1 MSLEKKWWVFIFLG
15 IVIGL
20 GIIFWRSLNKKIDN
34 QKVVSERGMANT
46 SMEVVVDNKKL
57 VKVDTQV
64 RAEVVSWQGKTGELV
79 FKLSESGEVEKTT
92 VDSSKMSLFI
102 PEAQHKTNA
111 VLPLTNKD
119 KNWETAFCPQ
129 DTLTVGYDSGGEVKL
144 LFNTG
149 YRMCG
154 FKGE

>member
-1 MSLEKKWWVFIFLG
+1 MNLGKRWWVFVFFG
-15 IVIGL
+15 IIIGL
-20 GIIFWRSLNKKIDN
+20 GVIYLRNLSNKIDN
-34 QKVVSERGMANT
+34 KKVISENGIKNS
-46 SMEVVVDNKKL
+46 SMEVVVDKKL
-57 VKVDTQV
+57 VKVDIQV
-64 RAEVVSWQGKTGELV
+64 RAEVVSWQGETGELV
-79 FKLSESGEVEKTT
+79 FKLSESGEVEKTS
-92 VDSSKMSLFI
+92 VDSSKMSIFI

-119 KNWETAFCPQ
+119 KNWLTAFCPQ
-129 DTLTVGYDSGGEVKL
+129 DTLTVGYGSDGEVKL